1 MPDRK
6 LRGSA
11 GEHLVCGVL
20 AQFNWAAALTR
31 EGVARTDVLAANA
44 ETGRTVSLQVKTTW
58 VKTGRLAN
66 WLLGNV
72 LLSTAPSEWYVMVKL
87 EGPAPAHCRYFV
99 VPRDHVAAASWI
111 SHQNWLTD
119 PSAAPGTRN
128 APQAQ
133 ARVDETVFVGYE
145 NRWDLLNKPTDD
157 APVLLPSWCRTRALE
172 KRVGLPPGH
181 LWHKTLP
188 NW

>member
-31 EGVARTDVLAANA
+31 EGVARTDVLAVNA
-44 ETGRTVSLQVKTTW
+44 DTGRTVTVQVKTTW
-58 VKTGRLAN
+58 VKTGVLVAN
-66 WLLGNV
+66 WLVGNV

-99 VPRDHVAAASWI
+99 VPRNHVAAASWI

-119 PSAAPGTRN
+119 PSATPGTRN

-145 NRWDLLNKPTDD
+145 DRWDLLNESTDD
-157 APVLLPSWCRTRALE
+157 VPVLLSTQLREWARRE
-172 KRVGLPPGH
+172 RVGLPPGH
-181 LWHKTLP
+181 PWQTLP

>member
-1 MPDRK
+1 MLDKK
-6 LRGSA
+6 LTGSA

-31 EGVARTDVLAANA
+31 EGVARTDVLAVNA
-44 ETGRTVSLQVKTTW
+44 ETSRTVSLQVKTTW
-58 VKTGRLAN
+58 GKTGWLAN

-99 VPRDHVAAASWI
+99 VPRDHVAAASWL

-119 PSAAPGTRN
+119 PSATPGTRN

-145 NRWDLLNKPTDD
+145 DRWDLLNESTDD
-157 APVLLPSWCRTRALE
+157 VPVLLPSLLREWALRE
-172 KRVGLPPGH
+172 RVGLPPGH
-181 LWHKTLP
+181 PWRKTLP
-188 NW
+188 DW